1 MNAAGVR
8 ENMNPLVPSQ
18 NKLNRNE
25 EALQSELN
33 SLQQQMMPSA
43 KRSFSAEGTVK
54 RGSKLRTTM
63 RNEFFNGAKNANPEE
78 DSSQKK
84 TTLVVLKRYNSAFP
98 KDFFGNVRQGNEQV
112 QNKFPQ
118 NDSSA
123 AIMPTGYTYSIRQ
136 DSYQFLQQQ
145 QQQFGFLNENQSQQN
160 SKLTRQQIQN
170 LNQSQYLHQ
179 NMYSLQ
185 QGVKQMMPAPGQIQ
199 QQNLSNMQNSLQMI
213 NQPFPSSQ
221 ILQQQQQHKYRC
233 QSEADSPIKKSAY
246 DILENSS
253 RIPQITQSEQ
263 KIQYANQIGPSATHQ
278 MYIQQQQ
285 PQQIQYLKNN
295 PINSTQH
302 QNYNQS
308 YLNSNNYPSSS
319 LVSGENSPLKEQKF
333 NNQTSFSAASSQ
345 WKHIFTNNQSSS
357 QQSQQQQQQ
366 QQIPKMQQFQAVNSI
381 IKNQLKTRQNIPPKP
396 QFQHQNYATY
406 CKTEQNEDSLQSNS
420 NSITD
425 NPRSINQ
432 NNLDIF
438 RNTANNDTP
447 KFTSDDSTTLSS
459 QQNQT
464 NSFTAAIIQ
473 QQLMQRIQNNN
484 PNQIQNKSQFS
495 ANQTQNDQLK
505 LKIAQLNSNAPSY
518 HLQTKQKRKSQAT
531 RSQSEIKLS
540 NSLQCNQNQQ
550 QNCNNSDQK
559 NLFQEELVQKS
570 EKEDAN
576 LDQSEDKKN
585 NLNYATFSSSALLKI
600 NYLHNEKKKQIEQ
613 SEMNSHQQQASILQQ
628 SLQNNNTNSLLNS
641 LQLQQNINLQQK
653 QQTNALNSSSGSG
666 EDKLNFNQ
674 SRQFFDFKYQMQNES
689 QIGLVQSING
699 TQNEINI
706 LDNKQLLNKD
716 YSCFQFNLQPIPGLQ
731 NQAALGQN
739 SYQSYHLNSRN
750 ISPEDDRNG
759 KENLINQINNIFQ
772 NKANKVDLQHSQ
784 KSNYLNILH
793 SQQINGLTKKISSN
807 SSENVNEQN
816 QSSSENKNSNSS
828 LQKLKKQN
836 EEFKEQKYTNEF
848 IDNHIRNSE
857 KLVSRA
863 SQIEEQESPTEKV
876 QNLSRK
882 NSNSQIPKP
891 AKSASINSSSK
902 KKSRIKVIYPAQMDP
917 NTLSQSSNLRTQ
929 SEANLSTRQKK
940 NSIIK
945 PFQCQNNYGENKV
958 DNSND
963 ISEDNFSPVHFH
975 RLNTEADKDSE
986 NIQSNYDFSRKVFS
1000 VSSFQQ
1006 LDSNN
1011 PDSAQQKK
1019 RVRKPKSYHSQQVF
1033 NLNSSDTKK
1042 KIGFFN
1048 QNQEQSASNNFTQ
1061 IIENTQISN
1070 YPNGNMKEKQQQD
1083 QQPLAQNS
1091 STTTLP
1097 KIYTHQNTLSQ
1108 SKQNFTKQRIRFN
1121 SYQKSKTEI
1130 SPKDEDNQN
1139 NLSYSS
1145 QFQKQSVQKKN
1156 NLSQQQQQQ
1165 SSQQNQKNNQTM
1177 KLSDFVSLSEKKQS
1191 AGSTDYEQKKTSSNE
1206 GASNQKEP
1214 QIKANPFLQSNLNPN
1229 QFEFSFRN
1237 NQCQKES
1244 EKQISQ
1250 QINKHKIQTDSHQSS
1265 RNSIIQPN
1273 NNSLNQT
1280 NNNPSN
1286 LNQIYEQKS
1295 QQHAPH
1301 NQHTNQLYNFKLN
1314 INHQQP
1320 YQSKDS
1326 IKLSSTQL
1334 KQPNKFLSEKKQII
1348 SQNLK
1353 TDYS

>member
-8 ENMNPLVPSQ
+8 ENMSQLAPSQ

-25 EALQSELN
+25 EALQNELN

-54 RGSKLRTTM
+54 RGSKLRTTV

-98 KDFFGNVRQGNEQV
+98 KDFFGNIRQGNDQV
-112 QNKFPQ
+112 SNKFYQ

-123 AIMPTGYTYSIRQ
+123 AGNQGIMPTGYTYSIRQ
-136 DSYQFLQQQ
+136 DSYQYLQQQ

-160 SKLTRQQIQN
+160 SKLTRQQMQN
-170 LNQSQYLHQ
+170 LNQSQPLHQ

-199 QQNLSNMQNSLQMI
+199 NQTLSNMQNSLQMI
-213 NQPFPSSQ
+213 NQPFPSSH
-221 ILQQQQQHKYRC
+221 IPQQQQKYKYKC
-233 QSEADSPIKKSAY
+233 QSEADSPMKKPAY

-263 KIQYANQIGPSATHQ
+263 KIQYTSQIGPSSTNQ
-278 MYIQQQQ
+278 MYVQQQQ
-285 PQQIQYLKNN
+285 QQSQQIQYLKNN
-295 PINSTQH
+295 PINSSQH

-333 NNQTSFSAASSQ
+333 NNQTSFTSASSQ

-357 QQSQQQQQQ
+357 QQTQH
-366 QQIPKMQQFQAVNSI
+366 QIPKMQQQFQPINSI
-381 IKNQLKTRQNIPPKP
+381 IKNQLKTQQNIPSKP
-396 QFQHQNYATY
+396 QFQHENQAY
-406 CKTEQNEDSLQSNS
+406 CKTEQNDDSVQSNS

-425 NPRSINQ
+425 NTRSINQ
-432 NNLDIF
+432 NNIDIF
-438 RNTANNDTP
+438 RNTVSKDTP
-447 KFTSDDSTTLSS
+447 KFTSDDSTKLSS
-459 QQNQT
+459 QENQT
-464 NSFTAAIIQ
+464 YSFTAANIQ
-473 QQLMQRIQNNN
+473 QQLMQRIENSN

-495 ANQTQNDQLK
+495 ANQIQSEQLK
-505 LKIAQLNSNAPSY
+505 LKIAQENSYPPSY
-518 HLQTKQKRKSQAT
+518 HIQNKQKRKSQAT

-540 NSLQCNQNQQ
+540 NSPYSNQNQ
-550 QNCNNSDQK
+550 DQK
-559 NLFQEELVQKS
+559 HNNQDKKNPFEEEGMQKS
-570 EKEDAN
+570 NKGDAN
-576 LDQSEDKKN
+576 LDQDEDKKN

-600 NYLHNEKKKQIEQ
+600 NYLQNEQKKQLEQ
-613 SEMNSHQQQASILQQ
+613 EKQQIPSHKQQDSI
-628 SLQNNNTNSLLNS
+628 LQNNNNSLQNS
-641 LQLQQNINLQQK
+641 LQLQQNINLLQK
-653 QQTNALNSSSGSG
+653 QQTNNLNSSSGSG
-666 EDKLNFNQ
+666 EDKLNFNS

-689 QIGLVQSING
+689 QTGLAQSING

-716 YSCFQFNLQPIPGLQ
+716 YSCFQFNLQPIPSLQ

-750 ISPEDDRNG
+750 NSPEDDRNG

-793 SQQINGLTKKISSN
+793 SQQIGFTQKISSN
-807 SSENVNEQN
+807 ISENVKKQN
-816 QSSSENKNSNSS
+816 LSSSENKNSSGS
-828 LQKLKKQN
+828 IQKLRKQN
-836 EEFKEQKYTNEF
+836 EEFKEQKYINEF
-848 IDNHIRNSE
+848 IDDHIRNSE

-863 SQIEEQESPTEKV
+863 SEIELESPTEKT
-876 QNLSRK
+876 QNLLRK

-891 AKSASINSSSK
+891 AKSTSINSSAK

-917 NTLSQSSNLRTQ
+917 NSLSQSSNLRTQ
-929 SEANLSTRQKK
+929 SEVNLSTRQKK

-945 PFQCQNNYGENKV
+945 PFQCQNNYENKI

-963 ISEDNFSPVHFH
+963 ISEDYFSPVNFH
-975 RLNTEADKDSE
+975 RLNTEAGKDSE

-1000 VSSFQQ
+1000 VNSFQQ
-1006 LDSNN
+1006 LDSSN

-1033 NLNSSDTKK
+1033 NLNSINTKK
-1042 KIGFFN
+1042 KIGTFN
-1048 QNQEQSASNNFTQ
+1048 YNQEQSTSNNITQ
-1061 IIENTQISN
+1061 IKENTQISN
-1070 YPNGNMKEKQQQD
+1070 IPNGNAKEKQQQD
-1083 QQPLAQNS
+1083 CLPQAQS
-1091 STTTLP
+1091 TSTTTLP
-1097 KIYTHQNTLSQ
+1097 KIYSHQNTLSQ
-1108 SKQNFTKQRIRFN
+1108 SKQNFSKQRIRFN

-1130 SPKDEDNQN
+1130 SPQDEDNQN
-1139 NLSYSS
+1139 NLSQSN
-1145 QFQKQSVQKKN
+1145 QFQKQYVQKKS
-1156 NLSQQQQQQ
+1156 NLSQQQLQ
-1165 SSQQNQKNNQTM
+1165 SFQQNQKNNQTM
-1177 KLSDFVSLSEKKQS
+1177 KLSDFVSLTEQKQS
-1191 AGSTDYEQKKTSSNE
+1191 ASSSDYEQKKINLNE
-1206 GASNQKEP
+1206 GKGDQKE
-1214 QIKANPFLQSNLNPN
+1214 QFQLKANPFLQSNLNRN

-1250 QINKHKIQTDSHQSS
+1250 QINKHKIQIDSNQSS

-1273 NNSLNQT
+1273 NKNLNQT
-1280 NNNPSN
+1280 NNNHNNSN
-1286 LNQIYEQKS
+1286 QVYDQKS
-1295 QQHAPH
+1295 QQHAAQYQI
-1301 NQHTNQLYNFKLN
+1301 NNQLYNFKLN
-1314 INHQQP
+1314 INNQQP

-1334 KQPNKFLSEKKQII
+1334 KQPYKFLSEKKQLI

>member
-8 ENMNPLVPSQ
+8 ENMNQLAPSQ
-18 NKLNRNE
+18 KKLIRNE
-25 EALQSELN
+25 EPPQSDLN
-33 SLQQQMMPSA
+33 SLQQQIMPSA

-54 RGSKLRTTM
+54 RCSKLRTTV

-78 DSSQKK
+78 DTSQKK

-98 KDFFGNVRQGNEQV
+98 KDFFGNVRQGNDQV
-112 QNKFPQ
+112 SNRVHQ

-123 AIMPTGYTYSIRQ
+123 PSNQGIVPTGYTYSIRQ

-145 QQQFGFLNENQSQQN
+145 QQQLGFLNDNQSQQN
-160 SKLTRQQIQN
+160 SKLSRQQMQN

-185 QGVKQMMPAPGQIQ
+185 QGVKQMMPAPVQFQ
-199 QQNLSNMQNSLQMI
+199 QQNLSSMQNSLQMI

-221 ILQQQQQHKYRC
+221 ILQQQQQYKYRC

-263 KIQYANQIGPSATHQ
+263 KIQYNNQSGPSATHQ
-278 MYIQQQQ
+278 MYIQQKQQ

-295 PINSTQH
+295 PINSSQH

-333 NNQTSFSAASSQ
+333 NNQTSFTTASSQ
-345 WKHIFTNNQSSS
+345 WKHIFTNNQ
-357 QQSQQQQQQ
+357 QTQN
-366 QQIPKMQQFQAVNSI
+366 QIPKIQQFQAANSI
-381 IKNQLKTRQNIPPKP
+381 IKNQFKARQNIPPKP
-396 QFQHQNYATY
+396 QFQHQNYAY
-406 CKTEQNEDSLQSNS
+406 CKTEQNEDSVQSNS

-425 NPRSINQ
+425 NPHSINS
-432 NNLDIF
+432 NNIDMF
-438 RNTANNDTP
+438 RNTINNDTP

-473 QQLMQRIQNNN
+473 QQLMQRVQNNN
-484 PNQIQNKSQFS
+484 PSQIINKSQFS
-495 ANQTQNDQLK
+495 NNQTQNEQLN
-505 LKIAQLNSNAPSY
+505 LKIVQQNANAPSSY
-518 HLQTKQKRKSQAT
+518 HIQTKQKRKSQAA

-540 NSLQCNQNQQ
+540 NSIYSNQNQDQ
-550 QNCNNSDQK
+550 ALNNFDKK
-559 NLFQEELVQKS
+559 NPLYEEGLQKS
-570 EKEDAN
+570 EKGDAN
-576 LDQSEDKKN
+576 LDQVEDKKN
-585 NLNYATFSSSALLKI
+585 NLNYATFSSSSLLKI
-600 NYLHNEKKKQIEQ
+600 NYLQNEKKKQIEQ
-613 SEMNSHQQQASILQQ
+613 EKQQISSHQQPTSILQQ
-628 SLQNNNTNSLLNS
+628 NLQNNNNNLLNS
-641 LQLQQNINLQQK
+641 LQLQQNVNLQQK
-653 QQTNALNSSSGSG
+653 QQTNMLNSSSGSG

-674 SRQFFDFKYQMQNES
+674 SRQFFDFQIQMQNES
-689 QIGLVQSING
+689 QNGLVQSING

-731 NQAALGQN
+731 NQALIGQN

-793 SQQINGLTKKISSN
+793 SQQNGLTQKISSN
-807 SSENVNEQN
+807 SSENVNDQN
-816 QSSSENKNSNSS
+816 QSSSENKKSS
-828 LQKLKKQN
+828 SSIQKPRKQN

-848 IDNHIRNSE
+848 IDDHIRNSE

-863 SQIEEQESPTEKV
+863 SQIEEESPTEKAS
-876 QNLSRK
+876 NLSRK
-882 NSNSQIPKP
+882 NSNSQQPKQ
-891 AKSASINSSSK
+891 AKSTSISSSAK

-917 NTLSQSSNLRTQ
+917 NSLNQSSNLRTQ

-945 PFQCQNNYGENKV
+945 PFQCQNNNDNKI
-958 DNSND
+958 DNNAND

-1048 QNQEQSASNNFTQ
+1048 YNQEQTTSNNITQ

-1070 YPNGNMKEKQQQD
+1070 YQNTNAKEKQQQD
-1083 QQPLAQNS
+1083 QSQVQNT

-1108 SKQNFTKQRIRFN
+1108 SKQNFSKQRIRFN

-1130 SPKDEDNQN
+1130 SPKDEENQN
-1139 NLSYSS
+1139 NLSLSN
-1145 QFQKQSVQKKN
+1145 QFQNQVQQKKN
-1156 NLSQQQQQQ
+1156 NLSQQQQQP
-1165 SSQQNQKNNQTM
+1165 SSQLNQKNNQTM
-1177 KLSDFVSLSEKKQS
+1177 KLSDFVSLTEKKQS
-1191 AGSTDYEQKKTSSNE
+1191 AGSSDYEQKKTNPNE
-1206 GASNQKEP
+1206 GNQKE
-1214 QIKANPFLQSNLNPN
+1214 QLQVKANPFLQSNLNPN

-1250 QINKHKIQTDSHQSS
+1250 QINKHKIQSDSQQSS
-1265 RNSIIQPN
+1265 RNSIVQPN
-1273 NNSLNQT
+1273 NNNSNQA
-1280 NNNPSN
+1280 NNNHN
-1286 LNQIYEQKS
+1286 NQNQIYEQKS
-1295 QQHAPH
+1295 QQHAAH
-1301 NQHTNQLYNFKLN
+1301 NQLTNQLYNFKLN
-1314 INHQQP
+1314 INNQQP
-1320 YQSKDS
+1320 YQSKDTTS
-1326 IKLSSTQL
+1326 IKLSSSQL
-1334 KQPNKFLSEKKQII
+1334 KQPNKFLSEKKQLI